1 MKMAFAVVAVMAL
14 AVPAHAG
21 ELYRWVDGA
30 TIVYS
35 DQPPQDGVALTAV
48 PTRPPFPIVTAPDA
62 PPAETATAEVTAPAT
77 PAMPAAS
84 AAPAVTEPV
93 VQAGPASVDEI
104 LELSGMRPQLPA
116 LARSLGA
123 EYLPRPGQLG
133 ERDGVRVAQIVAR
146 QFAPEPLFAAIRADF
161 RRSVDRTQLE
171 AMASWFRSPLG
182 RKITALEIEAS
193 KPEAAPKIAAF
204 AAGLKAAPATA
215 VRLELVQRL
224 DWLTGASEDTTDLAL
239 AIAGSIARAT
249 AAAAPAE
256 QRARTGLVERRV
268 EEMRGQIAPVIAE
281 NVLAQVLYV
290 YAPLTDAELKA
301 YLEFVASPAGRT
313 YARIAHGALVRVVRD
328 VADRTAIEILR
339 AVPPQRWATA
349 QKTAGA
355 APTR

>member
-1 MKMAFAVVAVMAL
+1 MKMTFAVVAVMAL
-14 AVPAHAG
+14 ALPAHAG
-21 ELYRWVDGA
+21 ELYRWIDGA

-35 DQPPQDGVALTAV
+35 DQPPQDGVLLTAV
-48 PTRPPFPIVTAPDA
+48 PTRQPFPVVTAPDA
-62 PPAETATAEVTAPAT
+62 PPAEIATAEAPAPPP
-77 PAMPAAS
+77 PAP
-84 AAPAVTEPV
+84 VEKQPV
-93 VQAGPASVDEI
+93 VQPVVHAGPASVDEI

-161 RRSVDRTQLE
+161 RRSVDRPQLE
-171 AMASWFRSPLG
+171 AMAAWFRSPLG
-182 RKITALEIEAS
+182 RKITALEIDAS
-193 KPEAAPKIAAF
+193 KPEAASKIAAF
-204 AAGLKAAPATA
+204 AAGLKAAPATPA
-215 VRLELVQRL
+215 RLELVQRL

-256 QRARTGLVERRV
+256 QRARAGLVERRI
-268 EEMRGQIAPVIAE
+268 EEMRGQVAPVIAE

-301 YLEFVASPAGRT
+301 YLEFAASPAGRA
-313 YARIAHGALVRVVRD
+313 YGRISHGALVRVVRE
-328 VADRTAIEILR
+328 VADQTAIEILR
-339 AVPPQRWATA
+339 AVPSQRWATA
-349 QKTAGA
+349 QKTSGA
-355 APTR
+355 SPAR